1 VVLPRGTHCYCA
13 GMSSVARLIDA
24 NANRAREGLRVV
36 EDVARFVL
44 DDGGA
49 CAELKAIR
57 HGLGEALGALP
68 VDRGMLLAWRDT
80 AGDVGTTATTV
91 GEATR
96 ADLPA
101 VVAAASG
108 RLAEALRA
116 IEEGA
121 KALGAADAAAE
132 TERIRYRAYDACGR
146 VERALGTGRAEQWRL
161 CVLITEALCAHHTW
175 ERVAELAVEGGAD
188 CLQLREKGLETGELV
203 GRALALVAIARPRGV
218 AVVVNDRVDVALA
231 AGTDG
236 VHVGQ
241 GDMPVREV
249 RKIAGHSLLV
259 GVSTGSAAQARAAAS
274 AGADYCGVGPMFA
287 STTKPKAVAGVGY
300 LREYLADAACA
311 RVPHLAI
318 GGITPEN
325 VGKLVESGCRGV
337 AVSSV
342 VCGAEAPGESCAMLR
357 SSFA

>member
-1 VVLPRGTHCYCA
+1 
-13 GMSSVARLIDA
+13 MSSVARLIDA

-44 DDGGA
+44 ADGAA

-57 HGLGEALGALP
+57 HGLGEAVAALP
-68 VDRGMLLAWRDT
+68 VDRGVLLAWRDT
-80 AGDVGTTATTV
+80 AGDVGTGATTAA
-91 GEATR
+91 EASR

-121 KALGAADAAAE
+121 KALGAGQAAAA
-132 TERIRYRAYDACGR
+132 TERLRYRAYDACGG
-146 VERALGTGRAEQWRL
+146 VERALGTGRAVQWRL
-161 CVLITEALCAHHTW
+161 CVLITEALCAHHPW
-175 ERVAELAVEGGAD
+175 ERVAGLAVEGGAD

-203 GRALALVAIARPRGV
+203 ARARGLVAIARPRGV

-231 AGTDG
+231 AGVDG

-249 RKIAGHSLLV
+249 RRTAGHGLLV
-259 GVSTGSAAQARAAAS
+259 GVSTGGLDQARAAAA

-287 STTKPKAVAGVGY
+287 STTKPKAVAGSGF
-300 LREYLADAACA
+300 LREYVLDAACA

-325 VGKLVESGCRGV
+325 VGELVEAGCRGV

-342 VCGAEAPGESCAMLR
+342 VCGAEVPGEVCRSLR
-357 SSFA
+357 KAFA